1 MKKYFKITLSF
12 LLVIFLSQCGLNVD
26 INPKESTSNEM
37 KVHFIDV
44 GQGDAILVQVNS
56 KNLLIDS
63 GPRDSKDKLATYLK
77 SLNIS
82 QFDYILAT
90 HPHEDHIGNMSYV
103 LDNFKVLNFYAPKVD
118 HSTKTFEKMV
128 ESIVKKDLK
137 IKVLKAN
144 VNSID
149 LGDNTLVEVFSPI
162 SDKYEELNNYSPI
175 IKVSY
180 GNTSFLFTGDA
191 EQLAEEEVLNTG
203 ANLKSDVLKIG
214 HHGSTTSTS
223 QKFFDTVNPSITVIP
238 VGKDNTYG
246 HPKPKILSRIK
257 DTQVYRTDID
267 GNIVITSDGISLK

>member
-12 LLVIFLSQCGLNVD
+12 LLVLFLSQCGLNVD
-26 INPKESTSNEM
+26 INHKESTSNEM

-149 LGDNTLVEVFSPI
+149 LGENTLVEVFSPI

>member
-12 LLVIFLSQCGLNVD
+12 LLVLFLSQCGLNVD
-26 INPKESTSNEM
+26 INHKESTSNEM

-149 LGDNTLVEVFSPI
+149 LGENTLVEVFSPI

-203 ANLKSDVLKIG
+203 ATLKSDVLKIG

>member
-12 LLVIFLSQCGLNVD
+12 LLVLFLSQCGLNVD
-26 INPKESTSNEM
+26 INHKESTSNEM

-149 LGDNTLVEVFSPI
+149 LGENTLVEVFSPI

-267 GNIVITSDGISLK
+267 CNIVITSDGISLK